1 MCETAK
7 AVIQHWCG
15 LGVESRALVLEPQAL
30 LVLPSLQPRLYS
42 RRREFQ
48 EGITGPLRRPGDA
61 GGSWTHLQKLS
72 DPDSQCLVSIPTV
85 WCPPIVRS
93 PIFTVGP
100 PSPLCTLHPHSGA
113 SVPIVG
119 SPSLLWGL
127 YPPLCALHPH
137 SGASPHCGGIHPH
150 CGVSI
155 FHCGVFIPFL
165 GSPPPLCS
173 LHSLYDVPTPDSRDP
188 IPVPRVPHA
197 RGFLVTHV
205 DSWARC
211 RAAQEGFLF
220 TFLPQR
226 LPSAF
231 RTLIGDWSLP
241 LWSLPP
247 VQLCPARPGWV
258 AL

>member
-30 LVLPSLQPRLYS
+30 LVLPVLQPRLCS
-42 RRREFQ
+42 QRREFQ

-85 WCPPIVRS
+85 WCPPHCEVSIL
-93 PIFTVGP
+93 TVGP
-100 PSPLCTLHPHSGA
+100 SSPLWESPSPLCTLHPHCGNLHPHSWA

-119 SPSLLWGL
+119 SPSPLWGL

-137 SGASPHCGGIHPH
+137 SRASPHCRGIHPH

-155 FHCGVFIPFL
+155 LHCGVFNPFL
-165 GSPPPLCS
+165 RSPPPLWG
-173 LHSLYDVPTPDSRDP
+173 LHSLYGVPTPHSRDP

-197 RGFLVTHV
+197 RGFLSDPCGQLGQVWGC
-205 DSWARC
+205 SG
-211 RAAQEGFLF
+211 GFSVHL
-220 TFLPQR
+220 LPTEASIC
-226 LPSAF
+226 L
-231 RTLIGDWSLP
+231 
-241 LWSLPP
+241 
-247 VQLCPARPGWV
+247 
-258 AL
+258 